1 MGIKDKL
8 PLIRSESRTIRIF
21 GYVVYAFAIL
31 LIIGILTPSETPDA
45 PPATPT
51 QTPEAPTSVATPD
64 TPTVTPTPTLDDPD
78 VEDNINILKD
88 GQSETVE
95 CKTLSVFGDNN
106 VINIGNKD
114 IEKILITGHGN
125 SISYSCD
132 ADPKIIDH
140 GNYNDV
146 WQRWLT

>member
-45 PPATPT
+45 PPVTPT
-51 QTPEAPTSVATPD
+51 QIPEAPTSAATPD
-64 TPTVTPTPTLDDPD
+64 APTVTPTPTPDDLNVKD
-78 VEDNINILKD
+78 HISIIKD
-88 GQSETVE
+88 GQSENVE
-95 CKTLSVFGDNN
+95 CKILSVFGNN
-106 VINIGNKD
+106 NIINIENED

-125 SISYSCD
+125 SISYSCN
-132 ADPKIIDH
+132 ADPKIIDL